1 MKRVDHWLIP
11 THVLLAVL
19 YPYLYSEFAP
29 GKVVT
34 SPNPKNRVGELTGN
48 KRLQHPEGL
57 RAKEPLGLHDK
68 MAFEARQS
76 SVLQS

>member
-29 GKVVT
+29 G
-34 SPNPKNRVGELTGN
+34 